1 MKQSILGTS
10 YLHSDNT
17 TDEYSWIAA
26 PVIIIV
32 VVVVMML
39 VVIIAAVARK
49 YHHRSLPRASVPT
62 SKLQDLRYAC
72 YECVVFMFTIAR

>member
-1 MKQSILGTS
+1 MNQSILGTS

-32 VVVVMML
+32 VVVVV

-49 YHHRSLPRASVPT
+49 YRHRSLPRASVPT

-72 YECVVFMFTIAR
+72 YECVVFMFTIVR

>member
-26 PVIIIV
+26 PVVIIV
-32 VVVVMML
+32 VVVVV